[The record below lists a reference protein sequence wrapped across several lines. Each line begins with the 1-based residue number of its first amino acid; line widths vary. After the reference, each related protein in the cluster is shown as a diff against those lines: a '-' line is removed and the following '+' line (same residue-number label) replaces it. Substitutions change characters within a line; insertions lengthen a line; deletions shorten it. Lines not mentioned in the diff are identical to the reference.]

1 MTNMRWLR
9 NYQDMSET
17 VIDNNKTREYFE
29 NLDIYRLTVTIMTS
43 PDIKKS
49 VYFQDYS
56 QILLKNLRTVG

>member
-1 MTNMRWLR
+1 
-9 NYQDMSET
+9 MSET